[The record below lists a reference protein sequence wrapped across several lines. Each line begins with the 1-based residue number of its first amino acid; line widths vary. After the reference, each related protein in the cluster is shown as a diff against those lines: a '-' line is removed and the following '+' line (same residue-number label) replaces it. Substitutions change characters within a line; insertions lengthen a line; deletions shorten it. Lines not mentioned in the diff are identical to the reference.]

1 MPNAGWGAKPYADSG
16 ARIPTV
22 QDVATVVSAVGP
34 ITYEFTRQF
43 LLTDPLIR
51 HSVAPIDAAGMA
63 VEEMYIF
70 SDPNAQRVMAVLA
83 FFVNSSAGI
92 VPREIDVP
100 VVVVRFSN

>member
-1 MPNAGWGAKPYADSG
+1 MPAAVPNPMP
-16 ARIPTV
+16 IPV
-22 QDVATVVSAVGP
+22 RVYLLSKMLRRWSALSGP

-63 VEEMYIF
+63 VEECIF
-70 SDPNAQRVMAVLA
+70 QRSQCSEVMAVLA